1 MTEEPA
7 NVVSEAVEPQV
18 LDCVE
23 PHSPPSTNLEP
34 AEPVCYSVE
43 AVLGPQLLRPFSSS
57 FTFPNRKEFVP
68 LPSSCTPD
76 STNQTQAPYSVDA
89 VLKSF
94 KSAESS
100 TSGPIG
106 TLYTQTV
113 SCIPKKSADDEVA
126 GPLQSPDTGDKVSCL
141 INAIREGDE
150 LQEKETKDLNSKNC
164 TKPHQA
170 SRDHKRQHRDSS
182 IYPTYSQRATYDV
195 KLDVLPKDIKCS
207 PNLTNEGVDVLEHS
221 KQRNMLS
228 SPQTEISS
236 SKHPGMSKP
245 KFSLLT
251 ADSHASS
258 KPFCPTGSKQSTS
271 ITSSESPHIVTCHFN
286 SKRGPKNRNGAET
299 RAECSGQM
307 TQCGGLAAGCE
318 RTPKRPFRSLF
329 TTPLR
334 DSLQPAGDFPSPSS
348 PQNPARSSC
357 PASKSTDCESEHLK
371 RCGRD
376 KAAAPSSVC
385 LSAAPLSAASL
396 PQSDDNPSCSSESQ
410 KNASNHKAPLSQQA
424 RAEESSHST
433 DFSLNPKTGKS
444 ISPKCI
450 SQPPEQQMDP
460 PAGSAAHR
468 DRLSPSTARKRLTH
482 VSSHRGTNVLH
493 LCCEY

>member
-1 MTEEPA
+1 MTDEPTD
-7 NVVSEAVEPQV
+7 VVSEAVKPQL

-43 AVLGPQLLRPFSSS
+43 AVLRPQLLRPFTRS
-57 FTFPNRKEFVP
+57 FTFPKRKEFVP
-68 LPSSCTPD
+68 LSSSCTSD

-100 TSGPIG
+100 TLGHIS

-113 SCIPKKSADDEVA
+113 SCIPKKSADDDVA
-126 GPLQSPDTGDKVSCL
+126 GPLQSPDTENKVSYL
-141 INAIREGDE
+141 INTVKEEDE

-164 TKPHQA
+164 TKPPQA
-170 SRDHKRQHRDSS
+170 PRDHKRQHGDSS

-195 KLDVLPKDIKCS
+195 KLDVLSKDIKCS
-207 PNLTNEGVDVLEHS
+207 PNLTDEGVDVSEHS
-221 KQRNMLS
+221 KQRSMLS
-228 SPQTEISS
+228 SPQTETSS
-236 SKHPGMSKP
+236 NHPGLSKP
-245 KFSLLT
+245 KKILLT

-258 KPFCPTGSKQSTS
+258 KPFCAPGSKQSTF
-271 ITSSESPHIVTCHFN
+271 ITSSESPHTVTCHFN
-286 SKRGPKNRNGAET
+286 SKRGLKNRNSAGT
-299 RAECSGQM
+299 RAECSSQM
-307 TQCGGLAAGCE
+307 TQCGGLAAGCK
-318 RTPKRPFRSLF
+318 RTLKRPFCSLF

-357 PASKSTDCESEHLK
+357 PASKSTDCKSEHLK
-371 RCGRD
+371 RCGQD
-376 KAAAPSSVC
+376 KAAAPF
-385 LSAAPLSAASL
+385 SAAAL
-396 PQSDDNPSCSSESQ
+396 PQDNPSRSSESQ
-410 KNASNHKAPLSQQA
+410 KSASNHKAPLSQQA
-424 RAEESSHST
+424 RAEESSHSS
-433 DFSLNPKTGKS
+433 DFSPNPKTGRN

-450 SQPPEQQMDP
+450 SHPPEQQVDP
-460 PAGSAAHR
+460 ADSAACR
-468 DRLSPSTARKRLTH
+468 DRLSPSTAQKQQTH
-482 VSSHRGTNVLH
+482 VSSRRGTNVLH